1 MPFEPF
7 LKAFDIGFYVR
18 EVLIFHLPLVII
30 GFAIRAALRT
40 SGVRFLWLGVLLASA
55 LGCSYLWDMIGGFE
69 QIGLCFAAAGILDF
83 SVGTALMAVPDTI
96 YRIIA
101 SIVKA
106 HRRRRRR
113 RLQFSEEIQEA

>member
-7 LKAFDIGFYVR
+7 LKAFDLGFYAR
-18 EVLIFHLPLVII
+18 EVLVFHLPLVII
-30 GFAIRAALRT
+30 GFAIRAALRS

-55 LGCSYLWDMIGGFE
+55 LGCGYLWDMIGSFE
-69 QIGLCFAAAGILDF
+69 QVGLSFAAVGILDF

-96 YRIIA
+96 YCIIA

-106 HRRRRRR
+106 NRRRRRR
-113 RLQFSEEIQEA
+113 RPQFSEEAQEA